1 MTSLAHLA
9 RRFVGSWSRSEPPAA
24 DVDWVRSQL
33 MAPEFDAWSA
43 MAVQDR
49 RHSIVV
55 ARRFVGLAPFA
66 TRAEVAGAL
75 LHDVGKQVAALGTF
89 ARVAATVV
97 GPRTSRFRQYHD
109 HEALGAAMLAGAGSD
124 PVTIELVMGGGALRD
139 ELRRADDV

>member
-1 MTSLAHLA
+1 MTSIAHLA
-9 RRFVGSWSRSEPPAA
+9 RRFAGSLSRAEPGPG
-24 DVDWVRSQL
+24 DVAWVRSQL
-33 MAPEFDAWSA
+33 TAAEFDAWHA

-55 ARRFVGLAPFA
+55 ARRFVDLAPLA

-97 GPRTSRFRQYHD
+97 GPRTARFRQYHD
-109 HEALGAAMLAGAGSD
+109 HEALGAAMLAEAGSD
-124 PVTIELVMGGGALRD
+124 PNTIELVLGRGALRD
-139 ELRRADDV
+139 VLRRADDV